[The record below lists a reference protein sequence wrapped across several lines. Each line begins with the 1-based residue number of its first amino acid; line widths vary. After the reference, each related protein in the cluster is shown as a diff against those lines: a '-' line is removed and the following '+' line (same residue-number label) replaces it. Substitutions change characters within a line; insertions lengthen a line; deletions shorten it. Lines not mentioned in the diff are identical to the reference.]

1 MTRVTFE
8 EGCYY
13 GKDVQCGSCNKI
25 INQGDSF
32 VQIDVGSWFRPFV
45 HADCLLNVAQFAKA
59 EEVHRDTYKQE
70 WEQQQTRVAAT
81 KAAKKAEAIVRK
93 KKADF
98 NKQLIKDAM
107 KSADLVIRK
116 SRINRIWSEDPDR
129 FRIFYAGCTCQEC
142 SRHVKVC
149 DISILQNHVALDRD
163 PLNKDLSIRGTLRE
177 EYDLTDPNSISKIG
191 LKLKEW
197 LI

>member
-13 GKDVQCGSCNKI
+13 GREVKCGSCNKT

-32 VQIDVGSWFRPFV
+32 VQINVGSWFRPFI
-45 HADCLLNVAQFAKA
+45 HADCLLDVAQFAKG
-59 EEVHRDTYKQE
+59 EETYRDEYKQA
-70 WEQQQTRVAAT
+70 WENQQAKVAAN
-81 KAAKKAEAIVRK
+81 KAAKKAEVLVRK
-93 KKADF
+93 KKAEF

-107 KSADLVIRK
+107 KSANLVIKK
-116 SRINRIWSEDPDR
+116 SRINRIWSENPDR
-129 FRIFYAGCTCQEC
+129 FRIYYAGCTCQKC
-142 SRHVKVC
+142 SKHEKAC
-149 DISILQNHVALDRD
+149 DVTITQNHVSIDRD
-163 PLNKDLSIRGTLRE
+163 PLNKDKSIRGSLRE
-177 EYDLTDPNSISKIG
+177 EYDLSDPDSISKIG